1 MTRSSYPAPD
11 YRLVVDGTD
20 ITVKINPRLISLSLT
35 ECRGGEADQLDLVLD
50 DTDGRLAIPTKK
62 ATISL
67 QLGWAGQALV
77 DKGTFVVDEV
87 EHSGAPDQLQ
97 IRARSADMA
106 QTIKVRVE
114 KSWHQHTLGTIVGS
128 IAAKHGLTPR
138 IDKRLAATVVDHI
151 DQTNESDL
159 NFISRLAKRYDAVST
174 VKKGALIF
182 VPINGTRDSRGQ
194 ALSPQSIS
202 RDAGDSHRFHSA
214 EREVYSGVRA
224 YWHDAKRAK
233 RRGVLVGLS
242 GNAKRLRD
250 TYANQADA
258 LAGAKAE
265 WQRIQRG
272 AATLELT
279 LARGRPELGPQTPV
293 TVAGFK
299 PVIDAV
305 SWLAVKT
312 THSLGDGGLTTRIEL
327 ETSATADG
335 SYRVEDG
342 DAASS

>member
-50 DTDGRLAIPTKK
+50 DTDGRLAIPPKK

-106 QTIKVRVE
+106 QTLKVRAE
-114 KSWHQHTLGTIVGS
+114 KSWHQHNLGTIVGS

-151 DQTNESDL
+151 DQTNESDI
-159 NFISRLAKRYDAVST
+159 NFISRLAARYDAVST
-174 VKKGALIF
+174 IKKGSLLFI
-182 VPINGTRDSRGQ
+182 PIIGTRDSKGQ
-194 ALSPQSIS
+194 SLSSQTIS
-202 RDAGDSHRFHSA
+202 RDLGDSHRFHSA

-279 LARGRPELGPQTPV
+279 LGRGRPELGPQTPV
-293 TVAGFK
+293 TVVGFK
-299 PVIDAV
+299 PAIDAV
-305 SWLAVKT
+305 SWLAVKA
-312 THSLGDGGLTTRIEL
+312 THGLNESGLTTRIEL
-327 ETSATADG
+327 ETATAASG
-335 SYRVEDG
+335 QVAIEDG
-342 DAASS
+342 LGDGG

>member
-1 MTRSSYPAPD
+1 MPD

-50 DTDGRLAIPTKK
+50 DTDGRLAIPPKK

-97 IRARSADMA
+97 VRARSADMA

-114 KSWHQHTLGTIVGS
+114 KSWHQKTLGMIVGS

-159 NFISRLAKRYDAVST
+159 NFVSRLAKRYDAVST
-174 VKKGALIF
+174 VKKGSLIF
-182 VPINGTRDSRGQ
+182 VPINGTRDSRGKT
-194 ALSPQSIS
+194 LSPQTIS

-214 EREVYSGVRA
+214 EREAYSGVRA

-272 AATLELT
+272 AATMELT

-299 PVIDAV
+299 PAIDAV
-305 SWLAVKT
+305 SWLTVKA

-327 ETSATADG
+327 ETASATSTQVAVAD
-335 SYRVEDG
+335 S
-342 DAASS
+342 AADER

>member
-50 DTDGRLAIPTKK
+50 DTDGRLAIPPKK

-106 QTIKVRVE
+106 QTLKVRAE
-114 KSWHQHTLGTIVGS
+114 KSWHHHSIGTIVGS

-159 NFISRLAKRYDAVST
+159 NFISRLAKRYDAIST
-174 VKKGALIF
+174 IKKGSLLF
-182 VPINGTRDSRGQ
+182 MPINGTRDIKGQ
-194 ALSPQSIS
+194 SLSPQTIS
-202 RDAGDSHRFHSA
+202 RDLGDNHRFHSA

-233 RRGVLVGLS
+233 RRGVLVGIS

-250 TYANQADA
+250 TYANEADA

-272 AATLELT
+272 AATMELT
-279 LARGRPELGPQTPV
+279 LARGRPELAPQTPV
-293 TVAGFK
+293 KVAGYK

-305 SWLAVKT
+305 SWLTVKT
-312 THSLGDGGLTTRIEL
+312 THALGESGLTTRIEL
-327 ETSATADG
+327 ETASTAID
-335 SYRVEDG
+335 SVKIEDTIPEG
-342 DAASS
+342 

>member
-50 DTDGRLAIPTKK
+50 DADGRLAIPPKK
-62 ATISL
+62 ATIEL
-67 QLGWAGQALV
+67 HLGWAGQALV

-114 KSWHQHTLGTIVGS
+114 RSWHQHQLGTIVGS

-138 IDKRLAATVVDHI
+138 IDKRLASTVVDHI

-159 NFISRLAKRYDAVST
+159 NFISRLAKRFDAVSS
-174 VKKGALIF
+174 VKKGTLIF
-182 VPINGTRDSRGQ
+182 VPINGTRDSQGL
-194 ALSPQSIS
+194 ALSPQTIS
-202 RDAGDSHRFHSA
+202 RDAGDGHRFHSA

-224 YWHDAKRAK
+224 YWHDTKRAK
-233 RRGVLVGLS
+233 RRGVIVGLS

-293 TVAGFK
+293 TVVGFK
-299 PVIDAV
+299 PAIDAV
-305 SWLAVKT
+305 SWLTVKS
-312 THSLGDGGLTTRIEL
+312 THSLGDGGLVTRIEL
-327 ETSATADG
+327 ETSTSVDG
-335 SYRVEDG
+335 SHKVEDS
-342 DAASS
+342 DAPTA